1 MECPSCSQSWSSTS
15 TIPRILS
22 CGHTL
27 CESCI
32 SSRFDSSKVQCPE
45 CKSFQTFH
53 LDRHFTDTDEV
64 YKSNCISSLSK
75 NFTLLS
81 ITSYQRNSADIQDFE
96 LEICD
101 EHNHPIHSFT
111 SKPESE
117 LCDICYEEVK
127 DLGLDIQPLPR
138 VLDYFNSLISKLSKL
153 MHGNLVKLNQVL
165 EKRRNNENNEKF
177 KAEEQISSFFEG
189 FLQVLD
195 SVESSTSNTL
205 LEKIQELEQLN
216 SKIKLDLNERKKNLE
231 TIINEFKYLESLP
244 DLELVQ
250 HLETCDSLIPLFKP
264 LEEVLVLKTLSF
276 STSQAKLKNIKSLID
291 SSYKISLKKS
301 SIIWTCSK
309 CAATNQDGQI
319 SCQSCKLFRPIETYP
334 HLSKHPSMAS
344 EQELHE
350 LNLRRQTEI
359 HKISKLDK
367 IDPKGKFYLIHAGW
381 VNKWKEFVLNK
392 SHDKQQNCV
401 LPPGPICN
409 HLLFE
414 DVDCSVVK
422 RKLKA
427 AIDYRGLNKEVWV
440 AYLEIYGGG
449 PEIVRNKVS
458 IYDGTGN

>member
-1 MECPSCSQSWSSTS
+1 M
-15 TIPRILS
+15 
-22 CGHTL
+22 
-27 CESCI
+27 
-32 SSRFDSSKVQCPE
+32 
-45 CKSFQTFH
+45 FQNFN

-64 YKSNCISSLSK
+64 YKANCINSLSK

-81 ITSYQRNSADIQDFE
+81 IISCQRNSADVQDFE
-96 LEICD
+96 LDYCD
-101 EHNHPIHSFT
+101 EHNLPIHSFT

-117 LCDICYEEVK
+117 LCDICYEELK
-127 DLGLDIQPLPR
+127 DLGLDIQPLPG
-138 VLDYFNSLISKLSKL
+138 VLDYFNSLISKLTKS
-153 MHGNLVKLNQVL
+153 MQGHLVKLNHVL
-165 EKRRNNENNEKF
+165 EKRESNENSEKF

-195 SVESSTSNTL
+195 SVESSTSSSL
-205 LEKIQELEQLN
+205 LEKIQELEELN
-216 SKIKLDLNERKKNLE
+216 SKIKLDLSDRRRTLD
-231 TIINEFKYLESLP
+231 TITNEFKYLESLS
-244 DLELVQ
+244 DSELVQ
-250 HLETCDSLIPLFKP
+250 HLDTSDSLLPLFKP
-264 LEEVLVLKTLSF
+264 LEEVLVLKTLTF

-301 SIIWTCSK
+301 SINWTCSK
-309 CAATNQDGQI
+309 CAAANQDGQI

-334 HLSKHPSMAS
+334 HLSKHPALAS
-344 EQELHE
+344 KQELHE

-359 HKISKLDK
+359 QKISKLDK

-392 SHDKQQNCV
+392 SHDKQQSCI

-414 DVDCSVVK
+414 DEDCRAVK

-458 IYDGTGN
+458 IYDGSGN